1 MNYDNVKSH
10 KKPGFYPLFKKYIF
24 RKTTG
29 GTGQID
35 PSVVLGL
42 QNFNFCI
49 YTSTKKQKST
59 KDLVLNFQSYFMS
72 KKPCDG

>member
-10 KKPGFYPLFKKYIF
+10 KKPGFYPPFKRYIF

-29 GTGQID
+29 GRVQID
-35 PSVVLGL
+35 PPVVLGL

-49 YTSTKKQKST
+49 YTSIEKQKST
-59 KDLVLNFQSYFMS
+59 KDLILHIYEIIFN
-72 KKPCDG
+72 